1 MPVGTRGPDDPP
13 YVPGASPEI
22 VRATQRLQTE
32 LARQQTSLESAFRSL
47 NRLRLDES
55 IRRQAQFGPSIAKQL
70 QTVAATE
77 ALRGHTELTTRI
89 ANQMQA
95 TAHIGEAIRRQAQLS
110 ASITAHLERQLRLL
124 SEAPIAWRIDRE
136 FAAFRANLEAATSAV
151 PAVVPAGMTPTDALE
166 VGHTEGI
173 EVWSRWRALP
183 LGARLGFDLCLMT
196 LLIAVGRVVDDF
208 HPNQRADT
216 VLDLLTLLTALH
228 ALLAWHEGTFRQR

>member
-1 MPVGTRGPDDPP
+1 
-13 YVPGASPEI
+13 
-22 VRATQRLQTE
+22 
-32 LARQQTSLESAFRSL
+32 
-47 NRLRLDES
+47 LRLDDS
-55 IRRQAQFGPSIAKQL
+55 IRRQAQFGPSIAKQLQTVAATEALRGHTELTTRIANQMQTTAHIGEAIRRQTQFGPSIAKQL